1 MTLKLGKRWHE
12 LGWKN
17 LMKTTAL
24 IHAGLCIVGLKCS
37 EWIFRK
43 YILACCCL
51 TKKENEKNAVLFA
64 TYLVYRGICHQVS
77 NQADKLALLAI
88 ILLLADVSPT
98 YSSVLINLNSNIL
111 NVCPALR
118 KPTMHNHISAKRNM
132 QHFRTTLFAAV
143 FSVFCDVNTYR
154 NFDDFT
160 IT

>member
-1 MTLKLGKRWHE
+1 MLMTLKLGKRWHE

-51 TKKENEKNAVLFA
+51 TKKENEKKAVLFA
-64 TYLVYRGICHQVS
+64 THVVYRGNCHQVS

-98 YSSVLINLNSNIL
+98 YSSGLNQLEQQHLKCLPCPEEAHL
-111 NVCPALR
+111 NR
-118 KPTMHNHISAKRNM
+118 WAKR
-132 QHFRTTLFAAV
+132 RL
-143 FSVFCDVNTYR
+143 
-154 NFDDFT
+154 
-160 IT
+160 IIK